1 MAALTSILTW
11 TAEIKKIPFVELY
24 PRRVSYR
31 LVTVLLF
38 FVKREASALIIV
50 KYVVN
55 CIFFWFNIEIHL
67 QQVFYFSVLITL
79 INSDLLSGSDD
90 FLAFDRVTTKLY
102 VECRFH
108 LKFPFHSTIIKKLY
122 YCYHYNITILLK
134 NQ

>member
-1 MAALTSILTW
+1 MTSILTW

-79 INSDLLSGSDD
+79 INPDLLSGSDD
-90 FLAFDRVTTKLY
+90 FFAFNCVATKLY
-102 VECRFH
+102 IEC
-108 LKFPFHSTIIKKLY
+108 
-122 YCYHYNITILLK
+122 
-134 NQ
+134 